1 MSYLEKDILK
11 MKNEI
16 LKTIEILSKRIEM
29 FKLQLK
35 NPDKLPLWFVKDLQK
50 KVLVYKSMIGEQK
63 EKLGIIESR
72 YNENNTS
79 KR

>member
-1 MSYLEKDILK
+1 MEKDILK

-16 LKTIEILSKRIEM
+16 LKTIEILSNRIEM

-35 NPDKLPLWFVKDLQK
+35 KPQNLPLWFVKDLQK

-72 YNENNTS
+72 YNGNNTP
-79 KR
+79 K

>member
-1 MSYLEKDILK
+1 MKKDILE
-11 MKNEI
+11 MKIEI

-79 KR
+79 K

>member
-1 MSYLEKDILK
+1 
-11 MKNEI
+11 
-16 LKTIEILSKRIEM
+16 M

-35 NPDKLPLWFVKDLQK
+35 KPEKLPLWFVKDLQK

-72 YNENNTS
+72 YNGNNTP
-79 KR
+79 K

>member
-1 MSYLEKDILK
+1 MKKDILE
-11 MKNEI
+11 MKIEI
-16 LKTIEILSKRIEM
+16 LKTISILSKRIEM

-35 NPDKLPLWFVKDLQK
+35 NSDKLPLWFVKDLQK

-79 KR
+79 K

>member
-1 MSYLEKDILK
+1 MSYLKKDILE
-11 MKNEI
+11 MKIEI
-16 LKTIEILSKRIEM
+16 LKTISILSKRIEM

-35 NPDKLPLWFVKDLQK
+35 NSDKLPLWFVKDLQK

-79 KR
+79 K

>member
-1 MSYLEKDILK
+1 MSYLKKDILE
-11 MKNEI
+11 MKIEI
-16 LKTIEILSKRIEM
+16 LKTISILSKRIEM

>member
-1 MSYLEKDILK
+1 MSYLKKDILE
-11 MKNEI
+11 MKIEI

-72 YNENNTS
+72 YNENNTY

>member
-1 MSYLEKDILK
+1 MSYLKKDILE
-11 MKNEI
+11 MKIEI

-79 KR
+79 K

>member
-1 MSYLEKDILK
+1 MKKDILE
-11 MKNEI
+11 MKIEI

>member
-1 MSYLEKDILK
+1 MIYLKKDILE
-11 MKNEI
+11 MKIEI

-50 KVLVYKSMIGEQK
+50 KVLVYKSIIGEQK

-79 KR
+79 K

>member
-1 MSYLEKDILK
+1 MSYLKKDILE
-11 MKNEI
+11 MKIEI
-16 LKTIEILSKRIEM
+16 LKTISILSKRIEM

-79 KR
+79 K

>member
-1 MSYLEKDILK
+1 MKKDILE
-11 MKNEI
+11 MKIEI
-16 LKTIEILSKRIEM
+16 LKTISILSKRIEM

-63 EKLGIIESR
+63 EKLGIIERR

-79 KR
+79 K

>member
-1 MSYLEKDILK
+1 MKKDILE
-11 MKNEI
+11 MKIEI
-16 LKTIEILSKRIEM
+16 LKTISILSKRIEM

-79 KR
+79 K

>member
-1 MSYLEKDILK
+1 MKKDILE
-11 MKNEI
+11 MKIEI

-35 NPDKLPLWFVKDLQK
+35 KPDKLPLWFVKDLQK
-50 KVLVYKSMIGEQK
+50 KVLVYKSIIGEQK

-79 KR
+79 K

>member
-1 MSYLEKDILK
+1 MEKDILK

-35 NPDKLPLWFVKDLQK
+35 NSKNLPLWFVKDLQK

-72 YNENNTS
+72 YNGNNTP
-79 KR
+79 K

>member
-1 MSYLEKDILK
+1 MSYLKKDILE
-11 MKNEI
+11 MKTEI
-16 LKTIEILSKRIEM
+16 LKTISILSKRIEM

-35 NPDKLPLWFVKDLQK
+35 NSDKLPLWFVKDLQK

-79 KR
+79 K

>member
-1 MSYLEKDILK
+1 MEKNILE
-11 MKNEI
+11 MKIEI
-16 LKTIEILSKRIEM
+16 LKTIEILSNRIEM

-72 YNENNTS
+72 YNGNNTP
-79 KR
+79 K